1 MQSLVKTSLPQSA
14 FTCSKL
20 TVETLEQHLVLVF
33 LLLTLNC
40 DVSLFYVLYSSLEEV
55 GCGLRKSPLFSATLT
70 YLTFKKKKKKLFCII
85 LHVACDPCFQK

>member
-20 TVETLEQHLVLVF
+20 IEALEQHLVLVF
-33 LLLTLNC
+33 LLLNLNC
-40 DVSLFYVLYSSLEEV
+40 DVSLFYVLYSSSLKKV

-70 YLTFKKKKKKLFCII
+70 YLTFKKKKNYFALFYM
-85 LHVACDPCFQK
+85 